1 MDMINFDGLLIG
13 IATFLI
19 IGLFHPVVVKAEYY
33 WGTKCWW
40 IFLVLGIAGTVASL
54 LVESVFVSAICG
66 VFAFSSFWT
75 IKEVFEQEE
84 RAFLH
89 FAPIGLPAGE
99 LPQFQQ
105 RLDRTIEIGDRE
117 LPVVENRRNPD
128 GGIEFRHQLPAAQL
142 RLFEHVG
149 AAGEELFDLVVV
161 PRLGFGGLRLPA
173 GGDQRHADRVE
184 ELALERIVL
193 LAEPAGVGAGG
204 GDVAADAA
212 LLRSLPDRGGSG

>member
-54 LVESVFVSAICG
+54 LVESVFVSAICS

-84 RAFLH
+84 RVLKGWF
-89 FAPIGLPAGE
+89 PKNPK
-99 LPQFQQ
+99 
-105 RLDRTIEIGDRE
+105 RTYPEQK
-117 LPVVENRRNPD
+117 P
-128 GGIEFRHQLPAAQL
+128 
-142 RLFEHVG
+142 
-149 AAGEELFDLVVV
+149 
-161 PRLGFGGLRLPA
+161 
-173 GGDQRHADRVE
+173 
-184 ELALERIVL
+184 
-193 LAEPAGVGAGG
+193 
-204 GDVAADAA
+204 
-212 LLRSLPDRGGSG
+212 